1 MDVIIWNRHYI
12 MYLNLMYIS
21 MSREI
26 GEHHKSYSLIT
37 LIVSEVTSDVTINQA
52 STAFINSELFER
64 IVMYTNYVIWFC
76 LTSIIKDHQ
85 TP

>member
-12 MYLNLMYIS
+12 MYLNLMY
-21 MSREI
+21 SREI
-26 GEHHKSYSLIT
+26 GDHHKSYSLIT
-37 LIVSEVTSDVTINQA
+37 LIVSEVSSDVTISQA

-76 LTSIIKDHQ
+76 LASIIKDHQ